1 MTISSTRTRELSID
15 KIVLLAYR
23 HAGLLNET
31 QGASETKKAAARD
44 VLETIV
50 DELQIKG
57 LYARSIVFETVQ
69 LTTGS
74 ENATLSTNVFDVIDA
89 GAYISATD
97 PDPTHAQGETVVQQ
111 IDRAEWQR
119 ISDKGATGRPALFY
133 TDRTVFPVKVV
144 VWPLPDEAGLIRFQV
159 HRLGADVENG
169 AATPDLERFWAQYL
183 IWELAHQLALANS
196 INPVKVQ
203 YLGSVAAAK
212 LVECRAYAN
221 PRTSQQMYVD
231 HRQGWTR

>member
-1 MTISSTRTRELSID
+1 MTISTTRTRELSID

-31 QGASETKKAAARD
+31 QSASETKKAAARD

-69 LTTGS
+69 LTTGTETYS
-74 ENATLSTNVFDVIDA
+74 LSTDILDVIDS
-89 GAYISATD
+89 GAYISATE
-97 PDPTHAQGETVVQQ
+97 PDPTHAQGETVVSQ

-133 TDRTVFPVKVV
+133 SDRTAFPVRVNAYYRNLIGRPAD
-144 VWPLPDEAGLIRFQV
+144 PLGRPVIPAVASLFIGTAHAAEHVPSHQPLSQPKMSRCCAWRERKDDKEVCGRWGWMACTPMMCECGDR
-159 HRLGADVENG
+159 GAPSCTGCKAD
-169 AATPDLERFWAQYL
+169 
-183 IWELAHQLALANS
+183 S
-196 INPVKVQ
+196 
-203 YLGSVAAAK
+203 
-212 LVECRAYAN
+212 
-221 PRTSQQMYVD
+221 
-231 HRQGWTR
+231 